1 MLRLWAIFSAEPL
14 ILELFY
20 LIFPYSPFI
29 PVLWIRKDLFQI
41 RIQLRIWMVMSHFIL
56 SMISAIEPCYPV
68 QDLSYWVI
76 LSTAETLILSPFYWQ
91 EPWSWAHFICK
102 ILDYEP
108 IYRQKSWNWAISSA
122 GSPILSLFFRQD
134 VWYWAIH
141 FICRIP
147 DIEPFYRQDV
157 WYWAILSGGCLILSH
172 FSGRMSDIEPF
183 HLQDP
188 FLRLLT

>member
-1 MLRLWAIFSAEPL
+1 
-14 ILELFY
+14 
-20 LIFPYSPFI
+20 
-29 PVLWIRKDLFQI
+29 
-41 RIQLRIWMVMSHFIL
+41 MSHFIL

-108 IYRQKSWNWAISSA
+108 IYRQKSWNCAISSA
-122 GSPILSLFFRQD
+122 GSLILSLFFGRMSDIEPFYRQD

-157 WYWAILSGGCLILSH
+157 WYWAIYREDVWYWAISAAGCLILSH
-172 FSGRMSDIEPF
+172 FICRIPFSGSLHKICQKNNLF
-183 HLQDP
+183 VL
-188 FLRLLT
+188 

>member
-1 MLRLWAIFSAEPL
+1 
-14 ILELFY
+14 
-20 LIFPYSPFI
+20 
-29 PVLWIRKDLFQI
+29 
-41 RIQLRIWMVMSHFIL
+41 MVMSHFIL

-108 IYRQKSWNWAISSA
+108 IYRQKSWNCAISSA
-122 GSPILSLFFRQD
+122 GSLILSLFFGRMS
-134 VWYWAIH
+134 
-141 FICRIP
+141 

-157 WYWAILSGGCLILSH
+157 WYWAIYREDVWYWAISAAGCLILSH
-172 FSGRMSDIEPF
+172 FICRIPFSGSLHKICQKNNLF
-183 HLQDP
+183 VL
-188 FLRLLT
+188 